1 VIVTQVPA
9 QVPAHVPA
17 YVRAV
22 GQLRA
27 DFQATGARTQAMNIF
42 ETGGLRLRCP
52 KVAQGCEGVLI
63 NSGGG
68 VAGGDKCSYDFDVS
82 PQAQVTFTTQSAEKI
97 YRAQSNAAEVDVALR
112 IGAHAA
118 VEWLPQE
125 TILFSGARLNR
136 RLDMDLEE
144 SSSLTMLESVI
155 YGRMAMGETEVS
167 GSFRDRWR
175 IRRGRRL
182 LFAEDM
188 RLDGDMTGALDRP
201 AVGDGARSNATFLHV
216 APDAEQRLEA
226 IRASLTDAPCEWGA
240 SAWNG
245 MALVRLISPSPEKMR
260 AAIVS
265 LLQSFRGRDAPRVW
279 Q

>member
-1 VIVTQVPA
+1 MIVN
-9 QVPAHVPA
+9 HVPA

-22 GQLRA
+22 GELRA
-27 DFQATGARTQAMNIF
+27 DFQSVGSRTQAMNVF

-52 KVAQGCEGVLI
+52 RVAQGCEGVLI

-68 VAGGDKCSYDFDVS
+68 IAGGDKCSYDFDVG
-82 PQAQVTFTTQSAEKI
+82 PKAQVTFTTQSAEKI
-97 YRAQSNAAEVDVALR
+97 YRAQSNAAEIDVALR
-112 IGAHAA
+112 IGAQAS

-125 TILFSGARLNR
+125 TILFGGARLNR

-144 SSSLTMLESVI
+144 TSSLTMLESVI
-155 YGRMAMGETEVS
+155 YGRMAMGETEVT
-167 GSFRDRWR
+167 GAFRDRWR

-188 RLDGDMTGALDRP
+188 RLDGDMTAALDRT
-201 AVGDGARSNATFLHV
+201 AVGDGARANATFLHV
-216 APDAEQRLEA
+216 APDAEARLDE
-226 IRASLTDAPCEWGA
+226 IRASLADAPCEWGA

-245 MALVRLISPSPEKMR
+245 MALVRILSPSPEKMR
-260 AAIVS
+260 AAIVA

>member
-1 VIVTQVPA
+1 MIVT

-68 VAGGDKCSYDFDVS
+68 VAGGDKCSYDFDVG

-97 YRAQSNAAEVDVALR
+97 YRAQSNAAEIDVALR

>member
-1 VIVTQVPA
+1 MTLSH
-9 QVPAHVPA
+9 VPAHVPS

-22 GQLRA
+22 GELRA
-27 DFQATGARTQAMNIF
+27 DFQRVGDKTFAMNIF

-52 KVAQGCEGVLI
+52 RVAQGCEGVLI
-63 NSGGG
+63 NTGGG
-68 VAGGDKCSYDFDVS
+68 VAGGDRASYDFDIG
-82 PQAQVTFTTQSAEKI
+82 PDARLTLTTQSAEKI
-97 YRAQSNAAEVDVALR
+97 YRAQSDPAEIDVALR
-112 IGAHAA
+112 IGAGAA

-125 TILFSGARLNR
+125 TILFDGARLNR

-144 SSSLTMLESVI
+144 TSSLTLLESVV
-155 YGRMAMGETEVS
+155 YGRMAMGETAIG

-182 LFAEDM
+182 IFAEDM
-188 RLDGDMTGALDRP
+188 KIDGDLTGALDRP
-201 AVGDGARSNATFLHV
+201 AVGGGARASAIFVHI
-216 APDAEQRLEA
+216 APDAQARLEE
-226 IRASLTDAPCEWGA
+226 IRARLADAPCEVGA

-245 MALVRLISPSPEKMR
+245 MVVVRLLSPSPEKVR
-260 AAIVS
+260 AAIMA

>member
-1 VIVTQVPA
+1 MIVNHVPA
-9 QVPAHVPA
+9 QVPP

-22 GQLRA
+22 GELRA
-27 DFQATGARTQAMNIF
+27 DFQSVGSRTQAMNVF

-52 KVAQGCEGVLI
+52 RVAQGCEGVLI

-68 VAGGDKCSYDFDVS
+68 IAGGDKCSYDFDVG
-82 PQAQVTFTTQSAEKI
+82 PNAQVTFTTQSAEKI
-97 YRAQSNAAEVDVALR
+97 YRAQSNAAEIDVALR
-112 IGAHAA
+112 IGARAN

-125 TILFSGARLNR
+125 TILFGGARLNR
-136 RLDMDLEE
+136 RLDMELDET
-144 SSSLTMLESVI
+144 SSLTMLESVI
-155 YGRMAMGETEVS
+155 YGRMAMGEMEVT
-167 GSFRDRWR
+167 GAFRDRWR

-188 RLDGDMTGALDRP
+188 RLDGDMTAALDRP
-201 AVGDGARSNATFLHV
+201 AVGDGARASATFLHV
-216 APDAEQRLEA
+216 APDAEARLEE
-226 IRASLTDAPCEWGA
+226 IRASLADAPCEWGA

-245 MALVRLISPSPEKMR
+245 MALVRLLSPSPEKMR

>member
-1 VIVTQVPA
+1 MIVNIVPTQ
-9 QVPAHVPA
+9 VPA

-22 GQLRA
+22 GELRA
-27 DFQATGARTQAMNIF
+27 DFQVNGARTQAMNIF

-52 KVAQGCEGVLI
+52 RVAQGCEGVLI
-63 NSGGG
+63 NTGGG
-68 VAGGDKCSYDFDVS
+68 VAGGDKCSYDFDVG
-82 PQAQVTFTTQSAEKI
+82 PHAQVTFTSQSAEKI
-97 YRAQSNAAEVDVALR
+97 YRAQSDAAQIDVALR

-144 SSSLTMLESVI
+144 TSSLTMLESVI
-155 YGRMAMGETEVS
+155 YSRMAMGEMEVT
-167 GSFRDRWR
+167 GAFRDRWR

-188 RLDGDMTGALDRP
+188 RLDGDMTGALNRP
-201 AVGDGARSNATFLHV
+201 AVGDGARANATFLHV

-226 IRASLTDAPCEWGA
+226 IRASLADAPCEWGA

-245 MALVRLISPSPEKMR
+245 MVLVRLLSPSPEKMR

-265 LLQSFRGRDAPRVW
+265 LLRSFRGRDAPRVW

>member
-1 VIVTQVPA
+1 MIVNIVPA
-9 QVPAHVPA
+9 QVPP

-22 GQLRA
+22 GELRA
-27 DFQATGARTQAMNIF
+27 DFQSVGSRTQAMNVF

-68 VAGGDKCSYDFDVS
+68 IAGGDKCSYDFDVG
-82 PQAQVTFTTQSAEKI
+82 PNAQVTFTTQSAEKI
-97 YRAQSNAAEVDVALR
+97 YRAQSNAAEIDVALR
-112 IGAHAA
+112 IGAQAN

-125 TILFSGARLNR
+125 TILFGGARLNR
-136 RLDMDLEE
+136 RLDMELDET
-144 SSSLTMLESVI
+144 SSLTMLESVI
-155 YGRMAMGETEVS
+155 YGRMAMGEMEVT
-167 GSFRDRWR
+167 GAFRDRWR

-188 RLDGDMTGALDRP
+188 RLDGDMTAALDRP
-201 AVGDGARSNATFLHV
+201 AVGDGARASATFLHV
-216 APDAEQRLEA
+216 APDAEARLEE
-226 IRASLTDAPCEWGA
+226 IRASLADAPCEWGA

-245 MALVRLISPSPEKMR
+245 MALVRLLSPSPEKMR

>member
-1 VIVTQVPA
+1 MIVNHVPA
-9 QVPAHVPA
+9 QVPP

-22 GQLRA
+22 GELRA
-27 DFQATGARTQAMNIF
+27 DFQSVGAGTQAMNVF

-52 KVAQGCEGVLI
+52 RVAQGFEGVLI
-63 NSGGG
+63 NTGGG
-68 VAGGDKCSYDFDVS
+68 VAGGDKCSYDFDVG
-82 PQAQVTFTTQSAEKI
+82 PKAQVTFTTQSAEKI
-97 YRAQSNAAEVDVALR
+97 YRAQSNAAEIDVALR

-125 TILFSGARLNR
+125 TILFGGARLNR
-136 RLDMDLEE
+136 RLDMELDET
-144 SSSLTMLESVI
+144 SSLTMLESVI
-155 YGRMAMGETEVS
+155 YGRMAMGETEIA
-167 GSFRDRWR
+167 GAFRDRWR

-188 RLDGDMTGALDRP
+188 RLDGDMTAALDRP

-216 APDAEQRLEA
+216 APDAEARLDE
-226 IRASLTDAPCEWGA
+226 IRASLAEAPCEWGA

-245 MALVRLISPSPEKMR
+245 MALVRLLSPSPEKMR

>member
-1 VIVTQVPA
+1 MIVNHVPA
-9 QVPAHVPA
+9 QVPP

-22 GQLRA
+22 GELRA
-27 DFQATGARTQAMNIF
+27 DFQSVGSRTQAMNVF

-63 NSGGG
+63 NTGGG
-68 VAGGDKCSYDFDVS
+68 VAGGDKCSYDFDVG
-82 PQAQVTFTTQSAEKI
+82 PNAQVTFTTQSAEKI
-97 YRAQSNAAEVDVALR
+97 YRAQSNAAEIDVALR
-112 IGAHAA
+112 IGARAN

-125 TILFSGARLNR
+125 TILFGGARLNR
-136 RLDMDLEE
+136 RLDMELDET
-144 SSSLTMLESVI
+144 SSLTMLESVI
-155 YGRMAMGETEVS
+155 YGRMAMGEMEVT
-167 GSFRDRWR
+167 GAFRDRWR

-188 RLDGDMTGALDRP
+188 RLDGDMTAALDRP
-201 AVGDGARSNATFLHV
+201 AVGDGARASATFLHV
-216 APDAEQRLEA
+216 APDAEARLEE
-226 IRASLTDAPCEWGA
+226 IRASLADAPCEWGA

-245 MALVRLISPSPEKMR
+245 MALVRLLSPSPEKMR

-265 LLQSFRGRDAPRVW
+265 LLQSFRGRDVPRVW

>member
-1 VIVTQVPA
+1 MIVNIVPA
-9 QVPAHVPA
+9 QVPP

-22 GQLRA
+22 GELRA
-27 DFQATGARTQAMNIF
+27 DFQSVGSRTQAMNVF

-68 VAGGDKCSYDFDVS
+68 IAGGDKCSYDFDVG
-82 PQAQVTFTTQSAEKI
+82 PNAQVTFTTQSAEKI
-97 YRAQSNAAEVDVALR
+97 YRAQSNAAEIDVALR
-112 IGAHAA
+112 IGAHAV

-125 TILFSGARLNR
+125 TILFGGARLNR
-136 RLDMDLEE
+136 RLDMELDET
-144 SSSLTMLESVI
+144 SSLTMLESVI
-155 YGRMAMGETEVS
+155 YGRMAMGEMEVT
-167 GSFRDRWR
+167 GAFRDRWR

-188 RLDGDMTGALDRP
+188 RLDGDMTAALDRP
-201 AVGDGARSNATFLHV
+201 AVGDGARASATFLHV
-216 APDAEQRLEA
+216 APDAEARLEE
-226 IRASLTDAPCEWGA
+226 IRASLADAPCEWGA

-245 MALVRLISPSPEKMR
+245 MALVRLLSPSPEKMR

>member
-1 VIVTQVPA
+1 MIVNIVPA
-9 QVPAHVPA
+9 QVPP

-22 GQLRA
+22 GELRA
-27 DFQATGARTQAMNIF
+27 DFQSVGSRTQAMNVF

-52 KVAQGCEGVLI
+52 RVAQGCEGVLI

-68 VAGGDKCSYDFDVS
+68 IAGGDKCSYDFDVG
-82 PQAQVTFTTQSAEKI
+82 PNAQVTFTTQSAEKI
-97 YRAQSNAAEVDVALR
+97 YRAQSNAAEIDVALR
-112 IGAHAA
+112 IGARAN

-125 TILFSGARLNR
+125 TILFGGARLNR
-136 RLDMDLEE
+136 RLDMELDET
-144 SSSLTMLESVI
+144 SSLTMLESVI
-155 YGRMAMGETEVS
+155 YGRMAMGEMEVT
-167 GSFRDRWR
+167 GAFRDRWR

-188 RLDGDMTGALDRP
+188 RLDGDMTAALDRP
-201 AVGDGARSNATFLHV
+201 AVGDGARASATFLHV
-216 APDAEQRLEA
+216 APDAEARLEE
-226 IRASLTDAPCEWGA
+226 IRASLADAPCEWGA

-245 MALVRLISPSPEKMR
+245 MALVRLLSPSPEKMR